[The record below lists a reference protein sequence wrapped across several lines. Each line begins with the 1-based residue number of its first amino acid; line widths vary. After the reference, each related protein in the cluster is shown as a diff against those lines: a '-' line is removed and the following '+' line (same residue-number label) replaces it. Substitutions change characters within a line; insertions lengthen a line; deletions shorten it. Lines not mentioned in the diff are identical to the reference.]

1 MATIDIEKLRE
12 CMIDCCGTAMFGGFP
27 AAVID
32 LADIESMD
40 GYRLCEKAE
49 SLGIDLRKF
58 EVK

>member
-12 CMIDCCGTAMFGGFP
+12 YMIDCCGTAMFGGFP

-40 GYRLCEKAE
+40 GYRLCEKAV